1 MFLQFLCLIW
11 TEKQLLAVKGL
22 RNALYDI
29 LVLSSKISIDILLL

>member
-11 TEKQLLAVKGL
+11 TEKQLAVKGS